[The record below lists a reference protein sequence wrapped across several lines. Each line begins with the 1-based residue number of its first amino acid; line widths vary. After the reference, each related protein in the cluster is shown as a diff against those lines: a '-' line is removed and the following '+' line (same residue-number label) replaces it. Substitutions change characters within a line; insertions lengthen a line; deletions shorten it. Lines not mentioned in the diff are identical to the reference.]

1 MVVAARQEIVYVYAG
16 GAATSLD
23 LYRPH
28 LLTYSYY
35 FSLRVLYATH
45 LDAELVRVSDQVA
58 ALVAEPLP
66 AQVVAGGLVR
76 VRVRARVRVIGL
88 GV

>member
-1 MVVAARQEIVYVYAG
+1 MKLEVNKYTG
-16 GAATSLD
+16 GAATSLA
-23 LYRPH
+23 LYRPC
-28 LLTYSYY
+28 LLTTYY
-35 FSLRVLYATH
+35 LEYYATD

-76 VRVRARVRVIGL
+76 VRVRARVRVGL
-88 GV
+88 GVGFRVQS